1 MDKSS
6 RNVLLLGIALLA
18 LACSGGATDDVGG
31 PAGAVK
37 TFYAHLDSG
46 RYDEAVAMY
55 DPVTKEQLLPDAD
68 SMDGVK
74 MWAVTET
81 HESTLNE
88 VNVISETEGEGSVT
102 IEFELSFDDGQ
113 TARRTVTLTESDGNW
128 LMGTVG

>member
-1 MDKSS
+1 M
-6 RNVLLLGIALLA
+6 
-18 LACSGGATDDVGG
+18 
-31 PAGAVK
+31 
-37 TFYAHLDSG
+37 
-46 RYDEAVAMY
+46 
-55 DPVTKEQLLPDAD
+55 LPDAS
-68 SMDGVK
+68 SMDGFK
-74 MWAVTET
+74 MWAVAET